1 MPHLRTNR
9 DLLTAFRAG
18 DRDALQKVYWLY
30 VRAVE
35 AVVRR
40 LFQQAGSGRS
50 NDVLDAVQ
58 ETFIRAFSS
67 AARQSYDGVRDY
79 GPYLNMTARNVA
91 LRWLEKHG
99 RESPVEPESLASRLT
114 TANSA
119 PEQDLW
125 EDPRILA
132 IVQEYVAGLP
142 EDMRAVHRLRY
153 TLSVPQREA
162 AEQLGMTRQHLRTL
176 EKRIREGLRCR
187 IELDGHTESAAPD
200 QPKRNRA
207 G

>member
-9 DLLTAFRAG
+9 DLLTAFRVG

-35 AVVRR
+35 TVVRR
-40 LFQQAGSGRS
+40 LFQQVGSGRS

-91 LRWLEKHG
+91 LRWLEKHR
-99 RESPVEPESLASRLT
+99 RESPVEPEALASRLT
-114 TANSA
+114 TANST
-119 PEQDLW
+119 PEPALW
-125 EDPRILA
+125 DDPRILG

-142 EDMRAVHRLRY
+142 DDMKAVHRLRY

-176 EKRIREGLRCR
+176 EKRIQEGLRRR
-187 IELDGHTESAAPD
+187 IELEGEPESAEPN
-200 QPKRNRA
+200 QPKRNQA

>member
-1 MPHLRTNR
+1 MPHLRSNR
-9 DLLTAFRAG
+9 ELLTAFRAG

-35 AVVRR
+35 AVIRR
-40 LFQQAGSGRS
+40 LFQQAGSGRC

-58 ETFIRAFSS
+58 ETFIRAFAP

-79 GPYLNMTARNVA
+79 GPYLNVTARNVA

-99 RESPVEPESLASRLT
+99 RESPVEPDALTSRLAT
-114 TANSA
+114 PNSPSEEA
-119 PEQDLW
+119 LW
-125 EDPRILA
+125 EDPEILV
-132 IVQEYVAGLP
+132 IVHDYLAGLP

-162 AEQLGMTRQHLRTL
+162 AEQLGMSRQHLRTL
-176 EKRIREGLRCR
+176 EKRIQDGLRAR
-187 IELDGHTESAAPD
+187 IELHGGAESAD
-200 QPKRNRA
+200 RNQPKRNRA